1 MLLFDE
7 NLSHKL
13 VRALTSDFPGSAHVR
28 HVGLLGGTDEQ
39 IWIYART
46 HGLTIVFKDTDF
58 RERSMAHGTPPKV
71 VWLDVGNAGTTA
83 IAYLLRQE
91 RQRIEAFKLEAE
103 TSVLVL
109 PIGPRP
115 A

>member
-13 VRALTSDFPGSAHVR
+13 VQALASDFPGSAHVR

-46 HGLTIVFKDTDF
+46 HGFTIVSKDTDF
-58 RERSMAHGTPPKV
+58 RERSKAHGPPPKV

-91 RQRIEAFKLEAE
+91 RQRIEDFEAE
-103 TSVLVL
+103 PVTSVLVL
-109 PIGPRP
+109 SIGPRP
-115 A
+115 D